1 MKIYYIRHGQT
12 DWNIERKMQG
22 GESEKDL
29 NETGIEQAKQAREKI
44 KELNYDMI
52 IRSPMKRVEQ
62 TTNIIN
68 EKKDVPI
75 IIEERIRERKLG
87 ELEGHVVTDE
97 LENNIWDYEL
107 NYNING
113 GENIRDFEKRIL
125 EFIQEIKQKYKD
137 KTILVVAHG
146 GVAKLL
152 IANFCGMP
160 ESKNL
165 IEIDVKNCEI
175 LEFDI

>member
-1 MKIYYIRHGQT
+1 MKIYFIRHGQT
-12 DWNIERKMQG
+12 DWNLERKMQG

-44 KELNYDMI
+44 KELHYDMI

-62 TTNIIN
+62 TTAIIN

-75 IIEERIRERKLG
+75 IVEERIRERKLG

-107 NYNING
+107 NYNINS
-113 GENIRDFEKRIL
+113 GENLHDFEKRIL
-125 EFIQEIKQKYKD
+125 EFIKEIKQKYDD

-152 IANFCGMP
+152 IANFYGMP

-165 IEIDVKNCEI
+165 VEIDVKNCEI

>member
-1 MKIYYIRHGQT
+1 MKIYFVRHGQT
-12 DWNIERKMQG
+12 DWNLEQKMQG

-29 NETGIEQAKQAREKI
+29 NETGIEQAKQACEKI
-44 KELNYDMI
+44 KNLKYDII

-68 EKKDVPI
+68 ERKKVPI
-75 IIEERIRERKLG
+75 IIDERLRERKLG
-87 ELEGHVVTDE
+87 KLEGHIVTE
-97 LENNIWDYEL
+97 EIENNIWDYEL
-107 NYNING
+107 NYNIQG
-113 GENIRDFEKRIL
+113 GENLHDFEKRIL
-125 EFIQEIKQKYKD
+125 EFIQEIKQKYND

-152 IANFCGMP
+152 IANLWGMP

-165 IEIDVKNCEI
+165 IEIKVRNCEI

>member
-1 MKIYYIRHGQT
+1 MKIYFVRHGQT
-12 DWNIERKMQG
+12 DWNLERKMQG
-22 GESEKDL
+22 GESEKEL

-44 KELNYDMI
+44 KELEYDMI

-62 TTNIIN
+62 TTSLIN
-68 EKKDVPI
+68 ERKDVPI

-87 ELEGHVVTDE
+87 ELEGHVVTE
-97 LENNIWDYEL
+97 EIENNIWDYEL
-107 NYNING
+107 NYNIQG
-113 GENIRDFEKRIL
+113 GENLHDFEKRIL
-125 EFIQEIKQKYKD
+125 EFIQEIKQKYND

-152 IANFCGMP
+152 IANFWGMP
-160 ESKNL
+160 ESRNL

-175 LEFDI
+175 LEFEI